1 MLFFHYICSSLPA
14 QYLIVSTVFDTV
26 FFKYTWSMTSC
37 VLSLNTISTCTTNSM
52 SYNDGNNL
60 ICVYFSLFFTLTL
73 CIFFITN
80 LTRLILS
87 IHKMVYLFLVQLS
100 LKMCSCGENIFRHW
114 KTSWHLVY
122 LINYIILYSNV
133 YRSKTCYYNFSSQE
147 MWLLYFYIFFEK
159 VTFKRMHKNIVPK
172 YIYRYA
178 SIFDTQQI
186 YTENNLF
193 VKLRLLIRS
202 TSLRCNCT

>member
-1 MLFFHYICSSLPA
+1 MLLWQVKIILKYLYTKFKSPIGGRKQSSRHVRPRLSQKVPFLSKGQIEKITFCLTSTLCLQYTRQYITMLFFHYICSSLPA
-14 QYLIVSTVFDTV
+14 QYQIVSTVFDTV

-80 LTRLILS
+80 LTLLILS

-122 LINYIILYSNV
+122 LIN
-133 YRSKTCYYNFSSQE
+133 
-147 MWLLYFYIFFEK
+147 
-159 VTFKRMHKNIVPK
+159 
-172 YIYRYA
+172 
-178 SIFDTQQI
+178 
-186 YTENNLF
+186 
-193 VKLRLLIRS
+193 
-202 TSLRCNCT
+202 